1 MAKFRYINTR
11 FWDDSYVA
19 ELAPETKL
27 VFLYLLTNSLTTIAG
42 VYELPIKKAA
52 FDLGLSIKQTSGQ
65 LKKLE
70 ADGKVYRFES
80 WVGIKNFIKHQSL
93 NPKVRRGIE
102 TELSKAPPELVARLE
117 LPVEVIPIDHDR
129 LSHSNS
135 NPKYNSKRR
144 GVDKLSPDVETFI
157 RRVAERK
164 SFRK

>member
-42 VYELPIKKAA
+42 VYELPMKKAA
-52 FDLGLSIKQTSGQ
+52 FDLGLSVKHTTNQ
-65 LKKLE
+65 LKQLE
-70 ADGKVYRFES
+70 RDGKVFRHDN

-102 TELSKAPPELVARLE
+102 TELSKAPSELVARLE
-117 LPVEVIPIDHDR
+117 LPVEVTPIDHDR

-135 NPKYNSKRR
+135 NPKYNSKRESANQF
-144 GVDKLSPDVETFI
+144 SPDVEKLI
-157 RRVAERK
+157 RRVADRK
-164 SFRK
+164 RV